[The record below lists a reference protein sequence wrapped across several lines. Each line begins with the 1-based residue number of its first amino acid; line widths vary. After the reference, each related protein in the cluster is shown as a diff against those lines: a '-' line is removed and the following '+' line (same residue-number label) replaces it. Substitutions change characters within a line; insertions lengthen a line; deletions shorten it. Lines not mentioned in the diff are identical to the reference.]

1 MQSDQ
6 GNNNIHY
13 RISIKYPYTSCCT
26 MKKIQ
31 YNYLNKKIA
40 MFMNSRYHQIV
51 TIIQINSH
59 DSQVEYLCPNLTHV
73 LLCIVEIYISLL

>member
-26 MKKIQ
+26 IKKIQ
-31 YNYLNKKIA
+31 YKYSQQKDSNVHELKISSNCYNY
-40 MFMNSRYHQIV
+40 S
-51 TIIQINSH
+51 
-59 DSQVEYLCPNLTHV
+59 NLFP
-73 LLCIVEIYISLL
+73 